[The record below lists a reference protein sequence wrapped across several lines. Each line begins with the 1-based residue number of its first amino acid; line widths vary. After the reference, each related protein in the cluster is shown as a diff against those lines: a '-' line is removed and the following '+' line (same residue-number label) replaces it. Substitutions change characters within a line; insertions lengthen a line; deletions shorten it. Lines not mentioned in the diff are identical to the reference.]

1 MRAPTIR
8 VTELEAVKEFV
19 EGIKEVKELKE
30 EELVS
35 YETAY
40 KLIMKKHDV
49 FKERIEKERESEGE

>member
-40 KLIMKKHDV
+40 KLIMKKRDV
-49 FKERIEKERESEGE
+49 FKERIEKERESEDE